1 MDISIRWFVD
11 FQAEVE
17 IRGLHASSKI
27 RVKKDVILNGH
38 MEGSLI
44 VSLPW
49 TSSLDALDLGHPTF
63 HLQGSP
69 LWTLVVPDTIQESTL
84 RKLTHSSLD
93 TSFQEASLEL
103 SKAWTFINQ
112 SLQSK

>member
-11 FQAEVE
+11 LQADVE
-17 IRGLHASSKI
+17 IRGLHAASKI
-27 RVKKDVILNGH
+27 RFKKDLLLNGH
-38 MEGSLI
+38 MEGSLV

-49 TSSLDALDLGHPTF
+49 IRQDALDLGHPTF

-69 LWTLVVPDTIQESTL
+69 LWTLTVPDTIQESTL
-84 RKLTHSSLD
+84 RKLAQSSLD
-93 TSFQEASLEL
+93 SSMQEASAEL
-103 SKAWTFINQ
+103 TKVWTFLDQ